1 MDKKLLICSNNGDIE
16 GVMAALAQGG
26 RVTMRTPQGWTPL
39 LAAAR
44 HGHTDICGLL
54 LAHGSNV
61 NEIYPS
67 TKHTALLLA
76 ALYGH
81 NNSVEAILSWRAEVN
96 PQDQAG
102 FTPMQVAC
110 QEGHLPCVLTLL
122 RAGASLTLSNNDGS
136 LPIHL
141 AAQFNRIEVV
151 RILLKHGCCPDTV
164 SC

>member
-1 MDKKLLICSNNGDIE
+1 
-16 GVMAALAQGG
+16 MALGG
-26 RVTMRTPQGWTPL
+26 RVTFRSNTGFSPL
-39 LAAAR
+39 LAAAQR
-44 HGHTDICGLL
+44 GHTDISGLL

-122 RAGASLTLSNNDGS
+122 RAGASLTLPNNDGT

-141 AAQFNRIEVV
+141 AAQLNRIEVV
-151 RILLKHGCCPDTV
+151 KILLKHGCCPDTV